1 MFMIFILLVMSCI
14 CFLKFLPLI
23 ESLYNIF
30 TFIFIGIL
38 FNYMVG
44 TMEIFSSFACIMIW
58 LNILNTQL
66 LIDYNLED
74 ELVMT
79 NIYKFLNKMPLETL
93 FFLSNQEVVGQT
105 CTKAFSIILEDM
117 VVGQHADQILTKNL
131 IDSTETRCGKARRKP
146 LLAQQN
152 MVGVFRHVE
161 RACKMSCCYMLV
173 SDLGK

>member
-1 MFMIFILLVMSCI
+1 MSCI

-93 FFLSNQEVVGQT
+93 FFLSNQEVVG
-105 CTKAFSIILEDM
+105 
-117 VVGQHADQILTKNL
+117 
-131 IDSTETRCGKARRKP
+131 
-146 LLAQQN
+146 
-152 MVGVFRHVE
+152 
-161 RACKMSCCYMLV
+161 
-173 SDLGK
+173 